1 MEIKRYWALSST
13 NDIAQEINDKMVE
26 YRRFLYDSG
35 YSYKLQTAY
44 DAYYGNKSG
53 AFGIETLDNGKSKIQ
68 ANHLKS
74 LIQRLHNLCT
84 QAKLSWQTRARNS
97 DAKSQIQADFGKGL
111 LEYYG
116 DSRNLNRV
124 LKRAV
129 ETSLVMFES
138 FIFAPWDFNAGEDI
152 RPDESGR
159 PIRQGDQSFKV
170 LHAFNVAR
178 PQMDTENPW
187 YIIETT
193 QNRYDLAAQYPEFQE
208 QILGAS
214 MPIRDSAI
222 NDYLVTPFNT
232 IDVEQDEDH
241 VTIHYLFHPRTS
253 AVPEGRETLVCNN
266 TVLYDRALM
275 YSKLPVV
282 RISAGDIIDAVVGDS
297 PNSSLISLQDGFDR
311 LLSAVSTNNL
321 NGAVQNIYSQDPN
334 ISLQKINEGMN
345 LIKATA
351 EPKAIAMVNS
361 AKETYNLLTEYVNH
375 MQLLSGVNA
384 TARGNPEESVST
396 AGGQAL
402 MIAQA
407 IQFVSDLQASYAQ
420 AASELGTIIIKNLQ
434 KFASE
439 PRLAYIG
446 GISKKAYVKQFTSED
461 LADIDRV
468 SVDLGDPMTQTIA
481 GRWELV
487 QQWVQMSMIKDPAKM
502 IEFLR
507 TGQADSLT
515 EDQFKDSILIREENE
530 QLKRGEVPLVLMTD
544 LHPQHILEHKQCLSD
559 PVARMDPQVNQAVLE
574 HIQAHIEAYKSID
587 QDLAAILGLPPLP
600 SMMQPPPVMEA
611 NSDIPSVNGQPL
623 PNVPEETPPQVE
635 QTYNQ
640 FAEQASQSPE
650 GQEI

>member
-1 MEIKRYWALSST
+1 MEIKRYWALSDS
-13 NDIAQEINDKMVE
+13 NSIAQEIDDKMTE

-35 YSYKLQTAY
+35 YALKLQRAY
-44 DAYYGNKSG
+44 DAYYGHKDG
-53 AFGIETLDNGKSKIQ
+53 AFGIATFDDGKSKIQ

-116 DSRNLNRV
+116 DSKNLNKV
-124 LKRAV
+124 LKQAV
-129 ETSLVMFES
+129 ETALVMFEG
-138 FIFAPWDFNAGEDI
+138 FIFAPWDFNAGEEI
-152 RPDESGR
+152 RPDETGR
-159 PIRQGDQSFKV
+159 TIRSGDQCFKV

-178 PQMDTENPW
+178 PQISTENPW
-187 YIIETT
+187 YIVETSE
-193 QNRYDLAAQYPEFQE
+193 NRYDLAARYPEFAE
-208 QILGAS
+208 QILAAPT
-214 MPIRDSAI
+214 PIRDSAI
-222 NDYLVTPFNT
+222 HDYLVTPYNT
-232 IDVEQDEDH
+232 VQVEQDTDQA
-241 VTIHYLFHPRTS
+241 TLKYLFHPHTD
-253 AVPEGRETLVCNN
+253 AVPQGRETLICNGV
-266 TVLYDRALM
+266 VLYDRALI
-275 YSKLPVV
+275 YPKLPIV
-282 RISAGDIIDAVVGDS
+282 RISAGDVIDTVVGDS

-311 LLSAVSTNNL
+311 LFSAVSTNNL

-334 ISLQKINEGMN
+334 IEIQKINEGMN
-345 LIKATA
+345 LIKSQS
-351 EPKAIAMVNS
+351 EPKAVAMVGS
-361 AKETYNLLTEYVNH
+361 AKETYNLLNEYVNH

-420 AASELGTIIIKNLQ
+420 GASELGTIIIKNLQ
-434 KFASE
+434 TFASE

-446 GISKKAYVKQFTSED
+446 GVSRKSYIKEFTAKDVEN
-461 LADIDRV
+461 IDRV

-487 QQWVQMSMIKDPAKM
+487 QQWAQMSMIKDPTKM
-502 IEFLR
+502 VEFLR

-515 EDQFKDSILIREENE
+515 EDQFKDSLLIREENE

-559 PVARMDPQVNQAVLE
+559 PEARMDPQVGQAVLA
-574 HIQAHIEAYKSID
+574 HIQAHIEAYKSMD
-587 QDLAAILGLPPLP
+587 PDLAAIMNLPPLP
-600 SMMQPPPVMEA
+600 SMMQPVG
-611 NSDIPSVNGQPL
+611 PSPSPG
-623 PNVPEETPPQVE
+623 VPEVGGQNLPPAPQGTPPQTAD
-635 QTYNQ
+635 TYNK
-640 FAEQASQSPE
+640 FAEQVSKTPE
-650 GQEI
+650 AQEV

>member
-1 MEIKRYWALSST
+1 MEIKRYWALEST
-13 NDIAQEINDKMVE
+13 DNIAQEINDKMTE
-26 YRRFLYDSG
+26 YRRFMYDSG

-44 DAYYGNKSG
+44 NAYYGNKSG
-53 AFGIETLDNGKSKIQ
+53 AFGIDTFSDGKSKIQ

-116 DSRNLNRV
+116 DSKNLNRV

-129 ETSLVMFES
+129 ETALVMFEG
-138 FIFAPWDFNAGEDI
+138 FVFAPWDFNSGDEI
-152 RPDESGR
+152 RPDESGQT
-159 PIRQGDQSFKV
+159 IRQGDQAFKV

-178 PQMDTENPW
+178 PQAETETPW
-187 YIIETT
+187 YIVETSI
-193 QNRYDLAAQYPEFQE
+193 NRYDLAAQYPDFEE
-208 QILGAS
+208 QILSAS
-214 MPIRDSAI
+214 SPVRDSAI
-222 NDYLVTPFNT
+222 HDYLVTPYNT
-232 IDVEQDEDH
+232 VEVEQDTDH
-241 VTIHYLFHPRTS
+241 VVVRYLFHPKTP
-253 AVPEGRETLVCNN
+253 AIPQGRETFVCNDE
-266 TVLYDRALM
+266 VLYDRALI
-275 YSKLPVV
+275 YPKLPIV
-282 RISAGDIIDAVVGDS
+282 RVSAGDVIDAIVGDS

-334 ISLQKINEGMN
+334 VEIQKLNEGMN
-345 LIKATA
+345 LIKGQT
-351 EPKAIAMVNS
+351 EPKAIALVNS
-361 AKETYNLLTEYVNH
+361 SKETYNLITEYVNH

-420 AASELGTIIIKNLQ
+420 AASELGTVVIKNLQ
-434 KFASE
+434 SFASE

-446 GISKKAYVKQFTSED
+446 GVSRKAYIKEFTSKDIEN
-461 LADIDRV
+461 IDRV

-487 QQWVQMSMIKDPAKM
+487 QQWAQMSMIKDPAKM
-502 IEFLR
+502 VEFLR

-515 EDQFKDSILIREENE
+515 EDQFKDSLLIREENE
-530 QLKRGEVPLVLMTD
+530 QLKRGEIPLVLMTD
-544 LHPQHILEHKQCLSD
+544 VHPQHILEHKQCLSD
-559 PVARMDPQVNQAVLE
+559 PEARMDPTVNQAVLE
-574 HIQAHIEAYKSID
+574 HIQAHIEAYKSLD
-587 QDLAAILGLPPLP
+587 PDLAAILNLPPLP
-600 SMMQPPPVMEA
+600 SMMQPMG
-611 NSDIPSVNGQPL
+611 PSPEQG
-623 PNVPEETPPQVE
+623 VPEVGGQNLPPAPEGTPPQTE
-635 QTYNQ
+635 ATYNQ
-640 FAEQASQSPE
+640 FADQAASTPE
-650 GQEI
+650 AQEI